1 MDINIIKARSYYYEF
16 FAIPFFFYEN
26 ETKFEVWKDQLA
38 VLKNS
43 AITPEDN
50 EFFANLEKFS
60 FDEFKAEQN
69 TALFDFSYANV
80 PLSASFYDEGRD
92 EGAMKILVLNTLKK
106 SKFRR
111 NNEFCKDS
119 EDFIGFIF
127 YFMSSLLKD
136 ELQRGS
142 NFLSTELFV
151 NVINKFI
158 DEFISLLLEHKGTN
172 FFKNLA
178 NLMKSFFAL
187 ERSLLA
193 VDAPKFEKSV
203 AKEALARLPYEN
215 RFKNPKN
222 VFKLDK

>member
-1 MDINIIKARSYYYEF
+1 MDINLIKARSYYYEF

-26 ETKFEVWKDQLA
+26 DEKFEIWKDQLA
-38 VLKNS
+38 VLES
-43 AITPEDN
+43 AAITNDDS
-50 EFFANLEKFS
+50 EFFANLKNFS
-60 FDEFKAEQN
+60 FDEFKNEQN
-69 TALFDFSYANV
+69 RVLFDFSYANV
-80 PLSASFYDEGRD
+80 PLTASFYDEGRD
-92 EGAMKILVLNTLKK
+92 EGTMKILVLNTLKK

-111 NNEFCKDS
+111 NDEFCKDS

-136 ELQRGS
+136 ELQSGS

-151 NVINKFI
+151 NVVNKFV
-158 DEFISLLLEHKGTN
+158 DEFIALLLEHKGTN

-193 VDAPKFEKSV
+193 VDAPKFDKSV

-215 RFKNPKN
+215 RFNDPKN
-222 VFKLDK
+222 VFKLDD

>member
-1 MDINIIKARSYYYEF
+1 MDTNLTKARSYYYEF

-26 ETKFEVWKDQLA
+26 DEKFKIWKEQLA

-43 AITPEDN
+43 QIMQEDG
-50 EFFANLEKFS
+50 EYFENLSKFS
-60 FDEFKAEQN
+60 FEDFKKEQN
-69 TALFDFSYANV
+69 SALFDFSYANV

-111 NNEFCKDS
+111 NDEFCKDS

-127 YFMSSLLKD
+127 YLESSLLND
-136 ELQRGS
+136 ELQQGS
-142 NFLSTELFV
+142 NFLSTELFA

-158 DEFISLLLEHKGTN
+158 DEFINLLIEHKQSV
-172 FFKNLA
+172 FFRNLA

-193 VDAPKFEKSV
+193 IDAPKFEKSV

>member
-1 MDINIIKARSYYYEF
+1 MDINLIKARSYYYEF

-26 ETKFEVWKDQLA
+26 DEKFEIWKDQLA
-38 VLKNS
+38 VLES
-43 AITPEDN
+43 AAITNDDS
-50 EFFANLEKFS
+50 EFFANLKNFS
-60 FDEFKAEQN
+60 FDEFKNEQN
-69 TALFDFSYANV
+69 RVLFDFSYANV
-80 PLSASFYDEGRD
+80 PLTASFYDEGRD
-92 EGAMKILVLNTLKK
+92 EGTMKILVLNTLKK

-111 NNEFCKDS
+111 NDEFCKDS

-127 YFMSSLLKD
+127 YLASSLLKS
-136 ELQRGS
+136 EIQSGS

-158 DEFISLLLEHKGTN
+158 DEFEALLIEHKDSV

-203 AKEALARLPYEN
+203 AKEALKRIPYEN
-215 RFKNPKN
+215 RFTNPKK
-222 VFKLDK
+222 VFNLDS